1 MKLPCIP
8 PDPNPRPPRFAMP
21 AGATDS
27 HAHVIDPPSRQPY
40 VDERFFD
47 PPPAPLEAY
56 QALHK
61 VLGIERAVLV
71 TLSVY
76 GTDNTVALDA
86 IAGYGKDRAR
96 GIAVVDETVSDDELA
111 RLNDGGFRG
120 ARFNIV
126 MGGGVG
132 LHAVELLAPRLRELG
147 WHIQLFL
154 DVHKN
159 LEEIEP
165 VIRTCGMP
173 VVVDHMGFMQ
183 TTEGIDNPGFQRF
196 LNLVRD
202 GICWAK
208 LSGNYRISSERPY
221 YRDAIP
227 FARAL
232 IEAAPDHM
240 VWGTDWPHVTQADYM
255 PNDGDLL
262 DALDDYAPEPEL
274 KQAILVDNP
283 ARLYGFA

>member
-1 MKLPCIP
+1 MKMPCIP

-21 AGATDS
+21 AGATDC
-27 HAHVIDPPSRQPY
+27 HAHVIDPPSRHPY
-40 VDERFFD
+40 VAERFYD

-56 QALHK
+56 KALHK

-71 TLSVY
+71 TISVY
-76 GTDNTVALDA
+76 GTNNTVALEA
-86 IAGYGKDRAR
+86 IAGYGRDRAR
-96 GIAVVDETVSDDELA
+96 GIAVVDETVSDEELA
-111 RLNDGGFRG
+111 RLNDAGFRG

-132 LHAVELLAPRLRELG
+132 LHAVEMLAPRLRELG

-196 LNLVRD
+196 LDLVRD

-208 LSGNYRISSERPY
+208 LSGNYRISEERP
-221 YRDAIP
+221 
-227 FARAL
+227 
-232 IEAAPDHM
+232 
-240 VWGTDWPHVTQADYM
+240 
-255 PNDGDLL
+255 
-262 DALDDYAPEPEL
+262 
-274 KQAILVDNP
+274 
-283 ARLYGFA
+283 